1 MFDAKKNPLLSALEA
16 RRGFINCKQFPGQTV
31 DNCKQFPG
39 QTVDKFFEELRAWA
53 DTVEY
58 YGGGS
63 SYSKHYELV
72 SKADNDGIKRSN
84 EERRKHIAKDTTLVM
99 SFISGADH
107 QQRYGT
113 LITSLPNS
121 YAMGKEYLYPIDITS
136 AYGLLVN
143 YKTTENQEQ

>member
-31 DNCKQFPG
+31 DK
-39 QTVDKFFEELRAWA
+39 KFFEELRAWA

-84 EERRKHIAKDTTLVM
+84 EERRKRTAKDTTLVM
-99 SFISGADH
+99 SFIRGADH
-107 QQRYGT
+107 QQQYGT

-121 YAMGKEYLYPIDITS
+121 YAMGKEF
-136 AYGLLVN
+136 
-143 YKTTENQEQ
+143 